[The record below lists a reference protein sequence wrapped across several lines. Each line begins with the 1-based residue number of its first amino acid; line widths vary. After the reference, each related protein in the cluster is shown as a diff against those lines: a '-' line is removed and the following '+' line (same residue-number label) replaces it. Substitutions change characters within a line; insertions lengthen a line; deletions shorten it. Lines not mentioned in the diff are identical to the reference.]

1 MRRLLKPLLLGA
13 FCLLAGALPAAAD
26 DFKICEQDEGDK
38 AIAACSDAIA
48 SGRYTGHKLAE
59 LYNNRGVVWRL
70 VHRYE
75 RALPDY
81 DEALRIS
88 PQFELAFKNRCWAR
102 AATDTALEQGL
113 ADCNAALRLKPND
126 GNTLEN
132 RAFLNYRLGRLREAL
147 DDIDGTLRSNP
158 RRAYSIYLRGLVKRK
173 QGNSAGANADFA
185 AAKALTPNAETEL
198 TRLNFR

>member
-1 MRRLLKPLLLGA
+1 MRRLLTTFVTGAVLLLA
-13 FCLLAGALPAAAD
+13 AAAPAKAD
-26 DFKICEQDEGDK
+26 DFEICERDEGDK

-88 PQFELAFKNRCWAR
+88 PRFELAFKNRCWAR
-102 AATDTALEQGL
+102 AATNTELEGGL
-113 ADCNAALRLKPND
+113 RDCNEALSLNAGD
-126 GNTLEN
+126 GNSLEN
-132 RAFLNYRLGRLREAL
+132 RAFLNYRLGRLEAAL
-147 DDIDGTLRSNP
+147 DDIAAALRTNP
-158 RRAYSIYLRGLVKRK
+158 RRAYTIHLRGLVKRK
-173 QGNSAGANADFA
+173 QGNNAGASADFA
-185 AAKALTPNAETEL
+185 EAKALTPNAEIEL
-198 TRLNFR
+198 TRLGFR